1 MAKYNFSE
9 SEPKWQAYWEEN
21 QINAFNMDER
31 DSNKTFSI
39 DTPPPTVSWKLHI
52 GHISSYTQAEIIA
65 RYKRMKGFNVY
76 YPMGFDNNWIPTEQ
90 LVEKDLKINIKE
102 MERKDFIK
110 KCLETN
116 ERYVE
121 IYKNLWTRMWL
132 SVDWT
137 KCYSTIQLST
147 QQLVQKEFVKLYKKW
162 EIISKDFPALWCT
175 KLQATIAQA
184 ETEEKEF
191 NEFFNDIEFTLDNGT
206 KLVIATT
213 RPELLP
219 ACKAVFAHP
228 DDERY
233 QQYFGHKITTPL
245 GDTVPLLPDDK
256 AKIDKGTGLV
266 MCCSYWDEVD
276 VYWFQ
281 KHELEP
287 KICIDRYG
295 RMINTWLPEIDGLK
309 VEEAR
314 EKMMEILTEKWVV
327 RGRTPI
333 IQSKAISERWKVPV
347 EILPVHQWFVRIL
360 DKKDILLAQ
369 NDKMNW
375 YPNFMKKRSNDRI
388 ENLHWDWNISRNR
401 KFWIPIPVWYDIN
414 TNEIILPTEEQLER
428 WPVDP
433 SVDLPDGYTADQV
446 KWETLVLDTWFTSG
460 LSPLINKK
468 MLERDGFDT
477 SNFFP
482 MDLRP
487 QAHDIIRTW
496 LLYTTLHSYL
506 RENDIPFKNVMISGF
521 VMAQKWE
528 KFSKSKWNAKFD
540 PETLIDQWWADA
552 VRYWAAGWQLGK
564 DMLFEENEF
573 KNWQKLVTKLRN
585 AASFVGMLTE
595 WFDPKADFDTST
607 LLETDKWIIARANE
621 TIKKMS
627 EYLDNFEYGLAKIA
641 FEDFFWHDLCDDYL
655 ELVKVRLYK
664 PELFDNWEVKKS
676 AWQWTL
682 YNVLFATLKMIAPYL
697 PHITEEI
704 YQNQFKNSDNEISI
718 HKCAFPTEIL
728 NIDNPE
734 KIISKFEKVSEV
746 IEAVRRFKTES
757 KISMWT
763 ALEKIVI
770 YCSDEDRKSIESF
783 KDDVLWVTK
792 ADKIERKA
800 GDLTVDCVVKP
811 EERAE

>member
-1 MAKYNFSE
+1 MANKYNFAE
-9 SEPKWQAYWEEN
+9 SEPKWQEFWHN
-21 QINAFNMDER
+21 NKINEYEKW
-31 DSNKTFSI
+31 SSKPTFSI
-39 DTPPPTVSWKLHI
+39 DTPPPTVSGKLHI
-52 GHISSYTQAEIIA
+52 WHISSYTQAEIIA

-191 NEFFNDIEFTLDNGT
+191 NEFFNDIEFTLDDGT

-233 QQYFGHKITTPL
+233 QPYFGHKITTPL

-295 RMINTWLPEIDGLK
+295 RMINTWLSEIDGLK

-314 EKMMEILTEKWVV
+314 EKMMEILTAKWVV
-327 RGRTPI
+327 RARTPI

-347 EILPVHQWFVRIL
+347 EILPVHQWFVKIL

-375 YPNFMKKRSNDRI
+375 YPNFMKKRSNDWI

-401 KFWIPIPVWYDIN
+401 KFWIPIPVWYDVN
-414 TNEIILPTEEQLER
+414 TNEIILPSEQQLER
-428 WPVDP
+428 GPVDP

-506 RENDIPFKNVMISGF
+506 RENDVPFKNVMISGF

-607 LLETDKWIIARANE
+607 LLETDKWIIARTNE

-641 FEDFFWHDLCDDYL
+641 FEDFFWHDLCDNYL

-664 PELFDNWEVKKS
+664 PELFENWEVKKL

-718 HKCAFPTEIL
+718 HKYTFPTEIL
-728 NIDNPE
+728 NIDNSE
-734 KIISKFEKVSEV
+734 KIISEFEKVSEV
-746 IEAVRRFKTES
+746 IESVRRFKTES
-757 KISMWT
+757 QISMWA

-770 YCSDEDRKSIESF
+770 YCSDEDRKSIELF
-783 KDDVLWVTK
+783 EDDVLWVTK
-792 ADKIERKA
+792 ADTIEWKA
-800 GDLTVDCVVKP
+800 WDLTVDCIVK
-811 EERAE
+811 EEKSE

>member
-1 MAKYNFSE
+1 MANKYNFAE
-9 SEPKWQAYWEEN
+9 SEPKWQNFWQEN
-21 QINAFNMDER
+21 HINEYEKW
-31 DSNKTFSI
+31 SSKPTFSL
-39 DTPPPTVSWKLHI
+39 DTPPPTVSGKLHI

-121 IYKNLWTRMWL
+121 IYKNLWRRMWL

-137 KCYSTIQLST
+137 KCYSTIALST

-191 NEFFNDIEFTLDNGT
+191 NEFFNDIEFTLDDGT

-233 QQYFGHKITTPL
+233 QPYFGHKITTPL

-256 AKIDKGTGLV
+256 AKIDKGTWLV

-295 RMINTWLPEIDGLK
+295 RMINTGLPEIDGLK

-314 EKMMEILTEKWVV
+314 EKMMEILTAKWVV
-327 RGRTPI
+327 RARTPI

-347 EILPVHQWFVRIL
+347 EILPVHQWFVKIL

-375 YPNFMKKRSNDRI
+375 YPNFMKKRSNDWI

-401 KFWIPIPVWYDIN
+401 KFWIPIPVWYDVN
-414 TNEIILPTEEQLER
+414 TNEIILPSEEQLER

-468 MLERDGFDT
+468 MLERDWFDT
-477 SNFFP
+477 TNFFP

-506 RENDIPFKNVMISGF
+506 RENDVPFKNVMISGF

-540 PETLIDQWWADA
+540 PEMLIDQRWADA

-607 LLETDKWIIARANE
+607 LLETDKWIIARTNE

-641 FEDFFWHDLCDDYL
+641 FEDFFWHDLCDNYL

-664 PELFDNWEVKKS
+664 PELFENWEVKKL

-734 KIISKFEKVSEV
+734 KIIAEFEKVSEV
-746 IEAVRRFKTES
+746 IETVRRFKTES
-757 KISMWT
+757 QISMWT

-770 YCSDEDRKSIESF
+770 YCSDEDRKSIELF
-783 KDDVLWVTK
+783 EDDVLWVTK
-792 ADKIERKA
+792 ADTIEWKA
-800 GDLTVDCVVKP
+800 WDLTVDCVVKP
-811 EERAE
+811 EEKAE

>member
-1 MAKYNFSE
+1 MANKYNFAE
-9 SEPKWQAYWEEN
+9 SEPKWQNFWQEN
-21 QINAFNMDER
+21 HINEYEKW
-31 DSNKTFSI
+31 SSKPTFSL
-39 DTPPPTVSWKLHI
+39 DTPPPTVSGKLHI

-90 LVEKDLKINIKE
+90 LVEKDLNINIKE
-102 MERKDFIK
+102 MERKDFIQ

-121 IYKNLWTRMWL
+121 IYKNLWRRMWL

-137 KCYSTIQLST
+137 KCYSTIALST

-162 EIISKDFPALWCT
+162 EIISKDFPALRCT

-191 NEFFNDIEFTLDNGT
+191 NEFFNDIEFTLDDGT

-233 QQYFGHKITTPL
+233 QPYFGHKITTPL

-295 RMINTWLPEIDGLK
+295 RMINTGLPEIDGLK

-314 EKMMEILTEKWVV
+314 EKMMEILTAKWVV
-327 RGRTPI
+327 KGRTPI

-347 EILPVHQWFVRIL
+347 EILPVHQRFVRIL

-375 YPNFMKKRSNDRI
+375 YPNFMKKRSNDWI

-401 KFWIPIPVWYDIN
+401 KFWIPIPVWYDVN
-414 TNEIILPTEEQLER
+414 TNEIILPSEEQLER
-428 WPVDP
+428 GPVDP

-477 SNFFP
+477 TNFFP

-487 QAHDIIRTW
+487 QAHDIIRTR

-506 RENDIPFKNVMISGF
+506 RENDVPFKNVMISGF

-641 FEDFFWHDLCDDYL
+641 FEDFFWHNLCDNYL

-664 PELFDNWEVKKS
+664 PELFENWEVKKL

-704 YQNQFKNSDNEISI
+704 YQNQFKDFANEISI

-734 KIISKFEKVSEV
+734 KITSEFEKVSEV

-757 KISMWT
+757 QISMWT
-763 ALEKIVI
+763 ALEKIVV
-770 YCSDEDRKSIESF
+770 YCSDEDRKNIELF
-783 KDDVLWVTK
+783 EDDVLWVTK
-792 ADKIERKA
+792 ADSIEWKA
-800 GDLTVDCVVKP
+800 WDLTVDCVVKP
-811 EERAE
+811 EEKAE

>member
-1 MAKYNFSE
+1 MANKYNFSE
-9 SEPKWQAYWEEN
+9 SEPKWQNFWQEN
-21 QINAFNMDER
+21 KINEYEKW
-31 DSNKTFSI
+31 SSKPTFSL
-39 DTPPPTVSWKLHI
+39 DTPPPTVSGKLHI

-116 ERYVE
+116 ERYIE

-162 EIISKDFPALWCT
+162 EIISKDFPALRCT

-191 NEFFNDIEFTLDNGT
+191 NEFFNDIEFTLDDGT

-295 RMINTWLPEIDGLK
+295 RMINTGLPEIDGLK

-314 EKMMEILTEKWVV
+314 EKMMEILTAKWVV
-327 RGRTPI
+327 RARTPI

-347 EILPVHQWFVRIL
+347 EILPVHQWFVKIL

-375 YPNFMKKRSNDRI
+375 YPNFMKKRSNDWI

-401 KFWIPIPVWYDIN
+401 KFWIPIPVWYDVN
-414 TNEIILPTEEQLER
+414 TNEIILPTEEQLEK

-477 SNFFP
+477 KDFFP

-506 RENDIPFKNVMISGF
+506 RENDVPFKNVMISGF

-540 PETLIDQWWADA
+540 PEMLIDQWWADA

-607 LLETDKWIIARANE
+607 LLETDKWIIAKTNE

-641 FEDFFWHDLCDDYL
+641 FEDFFWHGLCDNYL

-664 PELFDNWEVKKS
+664 PELFENWEVKKL

-718 HKCAFPTEIL
+718 HKCAFPTKIL

-734 KIISKFEKVSEV
+734 KIISEFEKVNEV

-757 KISMWT
+757 QISMWT

-770 YCSDEDRKSIESF
+770 YCSDEDRKDIELF
-783 KDDVLWVTK
+783 EDDVLWVTK
-792 ADKIERKA
+792 ADTIEWKA
-800 GDLTVDCVVKP
+800 WDLTVDCVVKP
-811 EERAE
+811 EKAE

>member
-1 MAKYNFSE
+1 MANKYNFSE
-9 SEPKWQAYWEEN
+9 SEPKWQNFWEEN
-21 QINAFNMDER
+21 KINEYEKW
-31 DSNKTFSI
+31 SSKPTFSL
-39 DTPPPTVSWKLHI
+39 DTPPPTVSGKLHI

-137 KCYSTIQLST
+137 KCYSTIALST
-147 QQLVQKEFVKLYKKW
+147 QQIVQKEFVKLYKKW

-191 NEFFNDIEFTLDNGT
+191 NEFFNDIEFTLDDGT
-206 KLVIATT
+206 KLIIATT

-233 QQYFGHKITTPL
+233 QPYFGHKITTPL

-295 RMINTWLPEIDGLK
+295 RMINTGLPEIDGLK

-327 RGRTPI
+327 RARTPI
-333 IQSKAISERWKVPV
+333 IQSKAVSERWKVPV
-347 EILPVHQWFVRIL
+347 EILPVHQWFVKIL

-375 YPNFMKKRSNDRI
+375 YPNFMKKRSNDWI

-401 KFWIPIPVWYDIN
+401 KFWIPIPVWYDVN
-414 TNEIILPTEEQLER
+414 TNEIILPSEQQLDR
-428 WPVDP
+428 GPVDP

-477 SNFFP
+477 TNFFP

-506 RENDIPFKNVMISGF
+506 RENDVPFKNVMVSGF

-540 PETLIDQWWADA
+540 PEMLIDQWWADA

-595 WFDPKADFDTST
+595 WFDQKADFDTST
-607 LLETDKWIIARANE
+607 LLETDKWIIARTNK

-641 FEDFFWHDLCDDYL
+641 FEDFFWHDLCDNYL

-664 PELFDNWEVKKS
+664 PELFENWEVKKL

-704 YQNQFKNSDNEISI
+704 YQNQLKNSDNEISI

-728 NIDNPE
+728 NIENPE
-734 KIISKFEKVSEV
+734 KIIAEFEKVSEV

-757 KISMWT
+757 QISMWA
-763 ALEKIVI
+763 ALEKVVI
-770 YCSDEDRKSIESF
+770 YCNDEDRKSIELF
-783 KDDVLWVTK
+783 QDDVLWVTK
-792 ADKIERKA
+792 ADSIEWKA
-800 GDLTVDCVVKP
+800 WDLTVDCVVKA
-811 EERAE
+811 EEKAE

>member
-1 MAKYNFSE
+1 MANKYNFAE
-9 SEPKWQAYWEEN
+9 SEPKWQEFWHN
-21 QINAFNMDER
+21 NKINEYEKW
-31 DSNKTFSI
+31 SSKPTFSI
-39 DTPPPTVSWKLHI
+39 DTPPPTVSGKLHI

-116 ERYVE
+116 EKYVE

-162 EIISKDFPALWCT
+162 EIISKDFPALRCT

-191 NEFFNDIEFTLDNGT
+191 NEFFNDIEFTLDDGT

-233 QQYFGHKITTPL
+233 QPYFGHKITTPL

-295 RMINTWLPEIDGLK
+295 RMINTWLSEIDGLK

-314 EKMMEILTEKWVV
+314 EKMMEILTAKWVV
-327 RGRTPI
+327 RARTPI

-347 EILPVHQWFVRIL
+347 EILPVHQWFVKIL

-375 YPNFMKKRSNDRI
+375 YPNFMKKRSNDWI

-401 KFWIPIPVWYDIN
+401 KFWIPIPVWYDVN
-414 TNEIILPTEEQLER
+414 TNEIILPSEQQLER
-428 WPVDP
+428 GPVDP

-506 RENDIPFKNVMISGF
+506 RENDVPFKNVMISGF

-595 WFDPKADFDTST
+595 WFNPKADFDTST

-641 FEDFFWHDLCDDYL
+641 FEDFFWHDLCDNYL

-664 PELFDNWEVKKS
+664 PELFENWEVKKL

-682 YNVLFATLKMIAPYL
+682 YNVLFSTLKMIAPYL

-704 YQNQFKNSDNEISI
+704 YQNQFKDFANEISI

-728 NIDNPE
+728 NIENPE
-734 KIISKFEKVSEV
+734 KIIAEFEKVSEV
-746 IEAVRRFKTES
+746 IDAVRRFKTES
-757 KISMWT
+757 QISMWT

-770 YCSDEDRKSIESF
+770 YCNDEDRKSIELF
-783 KDDVLWVTK
+783 EDDVLWVTK
-792 ADKIERKA
+792 ADTIEWKA
-800 GDLTVDCVVKP
+800 WDLTVDCIVK
-811 EERAE
+811 EEKSE

>member
-1 MAKYNFSE
+1 MANKYNFTE
-9 SEPKWQAYWEEN
+9 SEPKWQEFWQEN
-21 QINAFNMDER
+21 QINAYEKW
-31 DSNKTFSI
+31 SSKPTFSI
-39 DTPPPTVSWKLHI
+39 DTPPPTVSGKLHI

-162 EIISKDFPALWCT
+162 EIISKDFPALRCT

-191 NEFFNDIEFTLDNGT
+191 NEFFNDIEFTLDDGT

-233 QQYFGHKITTPL
+233 QPYFGHKITTPL

-327 RGRTPI
+327 RARTPI

-360 DKKDILLAQ
+360 DKKDVLLAQ

-375 YPNFMKKRSNDRI
+375 YPNFMKKRSNDWI

-401 KFWIPIPVWYDIN
+401 KFWIPIPVWYDVN
-414 TNEIILPTEEQLER
+414 TNEIILPSEEQLER
-428 WPVDP
+428 GPVDP

-477 SNFFP
+477 TDFFP

-506 RENDIPFKNVMISGF
+506 RENDVPFKNVMISGF

-540 PETLIDQWWADA
+540 PEMLIDQWWADA

-595 WFDPKADFDTST
+595 WFNPKADFDTST

-641 FEDFFWHDLCDDYL
+641 FEDFFWHDLCDNYL

-664 PELFDNWEVKKS
+664 PELFENWEVKKL

-734 KIISKFEKVSEV
+734 KIISEFEKVSEV

-757 KISMWT
+757 QISMWT

-770 YCSDEDRKSIESF
+770 YCNDEDRKSIELF
-783 KDDVLWVTK
+783 EDDVLWVTK
-792 ADKIERKA
+792 ADTIEWKA
-800 GDLTVDCVVKP
+800 WDLTVDCVVKP
-811 EERAE
+811 EEKAE

>member
-1 MAKYNFSE
+1 MWKYDPKE
-9 SEPKWQAYWEEN
+9 SEQKRQNFWQENKINEYEKW
-21 QINAFNMDER
+21 
-31 DSNKTFSI
+31 SSKPTFSI
-39 DTPPPTVSWKLHI
+39 DTPPPTVSGKLHI
-52 GHISSYTQAEIIA
+52 WHISSYTQAEIIA

-76 YPMGFDNNWIPTEQ
+76 YPMWFDNNGIPTEQ
-90 LVEKDLKINIKE
+90 LVERDLKINIKE
-102 MERKDFIK
+102 MERKDFIQ

-116 ERYVE
+116 EKYVE
-121 IYKNLWTRMWL
+121 IYKNLWKKMWL

-137 KCYSTIQLST
+137 KTYSTIQLST
-147 QQLVQKEFVKLYKKW
+147 QQIVQKEFVKLYKKW
-162 EIISKDFPALWCT
+162 EIISKDFPALRCT

-191 NEFFNDIEFTLDNGT
+191 NEFFNEIEFTLDDGT

-233 QQYFGHKITTPL
+233 KPYFGHKITTPL

-256 AKIDKGTGLV
+256 AKIDKWTGLV

-276 VYWFQ
+276 VYRFQ
-281 KHELEP
+281 KHGLEP

-295 RMINTWLPEIDGLK
+295 RMINTGLDEIDGLK
-309 VEEAR
+309 VDEAR
-314 EKMMEILTEKWVV
+314 EKMMEILTNMWVV
-327 RGRTPI
+327 RARTPI

-347 EILPVHQWFVRIL
+347 EILPVHQWFVKIL
-360 DKKDILLAQ
+360 DKRDILLAQ

-375 YPNFMKKRSNDRI
+375 YPNFMKKRSNDWI
-388 ENLHWDWNISRNR
+388 ENLHRDRNISRNR
-401 KFWIPIPVWYDIN
+401 KFGIPIPVWYDVN
-414 TNEIILPTEEQLER
+414 TNEIILPSDEQLER

-433 SVDLPDGYTADQV
+433 TVDLPDGYTANQV

-468 MLERDGFDT
+468 MLERDWFDT
-477 SNFFP
+477 TNFFP

-506 RENDIPFKNVMISGF
+506 RENDIPFKNVMVSGF
-521 VMAQKWE
+521 VMAEKWE

-540 PETLIDQWWADA
+540 PETIIDQRWADA
-552 VRYWAAGWQLGK
+552 VRYRAAWWQLGK

-573 KNWQKLVTKLRN
+573 KNGQKLVTKLRN
-585 AASFVGMLTE
+585 AASFVQMLTE
-595 WFDPKADFDTST
+595 WFDPKANFDTTT
-607 LLETDKWIIARANE
+607 LLETDKWIIAKAND

-627 EYLDNFEYGLAKIA
+627 EYLDKFEYGLAKIA
-641 FEDFFWHDLCDDYL
+641 FEDFFRHDLCDNYL

-664 PELFDNWEVKKS
+664 PELFENWKTKKL
-676 AWQWTL
+676 AGQWTL
-682 YNVLFATLKMIAPYL
+682 YHVLFATIKVIAPYL

-704 YQNQFKNSDNEISI
+704 YQNYFKQFNNEISI
-718 HKCAFPTEIL
+718 HKFAFPEEIL
-728 NIDNPE
+728 NITNSEEIVSEFE
-734 KIISKFEKVSEV
+734 KISEI
-746 IEAVRRFKTES
+746 IESVRRFKTE
-757 KISMWT
+757 KQISMW
-763 ALEKIVI
+763 AELKNIVI
-770 YCSDEDRKSIESF
+770 SWP
-783 KDDVLWVTK
+783 KDYLELVKKFQDDLAWVTK
-792 ADKIERKA
+792 TQNIEYLEK
-800 GDLTVDCVVKP
+800 DWISCIC
-811 EERAE
+811 EM

>member
-1 MAKYNFSE
+1 MWKYDPKE
-9 SEPKWQAYWEEN
+9 SEQKRQNFWQENKINEYEKW
-21 QINAFNMDER
+21 
-31 DSNKTFSI
+31 SSKPTFSI
-39 DTPPPTVSWKLHI
+39 DTPPPTVSGKLHI
-52 GHISSYTQAEIIA
+52 WHISSYTQAEIIA

-76 YPMGFDNNWIPTEQ
+76 YPMWFDNNWIPTEQ
-90 LVEKDLKINIKE
+90 LVERDLKINIKE
-102 MERKDFIK
+102 MERKDFIQ

-121 IYKNLWTRMWL
+121 IYKNLWRKMWL

-137 KCYSTIQLST
+137 KTYSTIQLST
-147 QQLVQKEFVKLYKKW
+147 QQIVQKEFVKLYKKW
-162 EIISKDFPALWCT
+162 EIISKDFPALRCT

-191 NEFFNDIEFTLDNGT
+191 NEFFNEIEFTLDDST

-233 QQYFGHKITTPL
+233 QPYFGHMITTPL

-256 AKIDKGTGLV
+256 AKIDKWTGLV

-276 VYWFQ
+276 VYRFQ

-295 RMINTWLPEIDGLK
+295 RMINTGLPEIDGLK
-309 VEEAR
+309 VDEAR
-314 EKMMEILTEKWVV
+314 EKMMEILTNMWVV
-327 RGRTPI
+327 RARTPI

-347 EILPVHQWFVRIL
+347 EILPVHQWFVKIL
-360 DKKDILLAQ
+360 DKRDILLAQ

-375 YPNFMKKRSNDRI
+375 YPNFMKKRSNDWI
-388 ENLHWDWNISRNR
+388 ENLHRDWNISRNR
-401 KFWIPIPVWYDIN
+401 KFGIPIPVWYDVN
-414 TNEIILPTEEQLER
+414 TNEIILPSEEQLNR
-428 WPVDP
+428 GPVDP

-468 MLERDGFDT
+468 MLERDWFDT
-477 SNFFP
+477 TNFFP

-521 VMAQKWE
+521 VMAEKWE

-540 PETLIDQWWADA
+540 PETIIDQRWADA
-552 VRYWAAGWQLGK
+552 VRYRAAWWQLGK

-573 KNWQKLVTKLRN
+573 KNGQKLVTKLWN
-585 AASFVGMLTE
+585 AASFVQMLTE
-595 WFDPKADFDTST
+595 WFDPKANFDTNT
-607 LLETDKWIIARANE
+607 LLETDKWIIAKTNE
-621 TIKKMS
+621 TIKKMD
-627 EYLDNFEYGLAKIA
+627 EYLDKFEYGLAKIA
-641 FEDFFWHDLCDDYL
+641 FEDFFWHDFCDNYL

-664 PELFDNWEVKKS
+664 PELFENWEAKKL

-682 YNVLFATLKMIAPYL
+682 YNVLFAIVKIIAPYL

-704 YQNQFKNSDNEISI
+704 YQNYFKQFNSEISI
-718 HKCAFPTEIL
+718 HKFAFPEAIL
-728 NIDNPE
+728 NITNSDEIISEFE
-734 KIISKFEKVSEV
+734 KISEI
-746 IEAVRRFKTES
+746 IENVRRFKTE
-757 KISMWT
+757 KQISMW
-763 ALEKIVI
+763 AELKNIIISWPSNYLEHVK
-770 YCSDEDRKSIESF
+770 KF
-783 KDDVLWVTK
+783 QDDLAWVTK
-792 ADKIERKA
+792 TQNIEYLEK
-800 GDLTVDCVVKP
+800 DWISCIC
-811 EERAE
+811 EM

>member
-1 MAKYNFSE
+1 MANKYNFAE
-9 SEPKWQAYWEEN
+9 SEPKWQNFWQEN
-21 QINAFNMDER
+21 QINEYEKW
-31 DSNKTFSI
+31 SSKPTFSI
-39 DTPPPTVSWKLHI
+39 DTPPPTVSGKLHI

-121 IYKNLWTRMWL
+121 IYKNLWRRMWL

-137 KCYSTIQLST
+137 KCYSTIALST

-191 NEFFNDIEFTLDNGT
+191 NEFFNDIEFTLDDGT

-233 QQYFGHKITTPL
+233 QPYFGHKITTPL

-295 RMINTWLPEIDGLK
+295 RMINTGLPEIDGLK

-327 RGRTPI
+327 RARTPI

-375 YPNFMKKRSNDRI
+375 YPNFMKKRSNDWI

-401 KFWIPIPVWYDIN
+401 KFWIPIPVWYDVN
-414 TNEIILPTEEQLER
+414 TNEIILPSEEQLER
-428 WPVDP
+428 GPVDP

-477 SNFFP
+477 TDFFP

-506 RENDIPFKNVMISGF
+506 RENDVPFKNVMISGF

-540 PETLIDQWWADA
+540 PEMLIDQWWADA

-595 WFDPKADFDTST
+595 WFNPKADFDTST

-641 FEDFFWHDLCDDYL
+641 FEDFFWHDLCDNYL

-664 PELFDNWEVKKS
+664 PELFENWEVKKL

-704 YQNQFKNSDNEISI
+704 YQNQFKDFANEISI

-734 KIISKFEKVSEV
+734 KIISEFEKVSEV

-757 KISMWT
+757 QISMWT

-770 YCSDEDRKSIESF
+770 YCNDEDRKNIELF
-783 KDDVLWVTK
+783 EDDVLWITK
-792 ADKIERKA
+792 ADTIEWKA
-800 GDLTVDCVVKP
+800 WDLTVDCIIKP
-811 EERAE
+811 EWTAE

>member
-1 MAKYNFSE
+1 MANKYNFSE
-9 SEPKWQAYWEEN
+9 SEPKWQNFWQEN
-21 QINAFNMDER
+21 HINEYEKW
-31 DSNKTFSI
+31 SSKPTFSL
-39 DTPPPTVSWKLHI
+39 DTPPPTVSGKLHI

-116 ERYVE
+116 EKYVE

-162 EIISKDFPALWCT
+162 EIISKDFPALRCT

-191 NEFFNDIEFTLDNGT
+191 NEFFNDIEFTLDDGT

-233 QQYFGHKITTPL
+233 QPYFGHKITTPL

-276 VYWFQ
+276 VYRFQ

-327 RGRTPI
+327 RARTPI

-375 YPNFMKKRSNDRI
+375 YPNFMKKRSNDWI

-401 KFWIPIPVWYDIN
+401 KFWIPIPVWYDVN
-414 TNEIILPTEEQLER
+414 TNEIILPSEEQLGR
-428 WPVDP
+428 GPVDP

-477 SNFFP
+477 TNFFP

-506 RENDIPFKNVMISGF
+506 RENDVPFKNVMISGF

-573 KNWQKLVTKLRN
+573 KNWQKLVTKLWN

-595 WFDPKADFDTST
+595 WFNPKADFDTST

-641 FEDFFWHDLCDDYL
+641 FEDFFWHDLCDNYL

-664 PELFDNWEVKKS
+664 PELFENWEVKKL

-682 YNVLFATLKMIAPYL
+682 YNVLFSTLKMIAPYL

-704 YQNQFKNSDNEISI
+704 YQNQFKDFANEISI
-718 HKCAFPTEIL
+718 HKCTFPTEIL

-734 KIISKFEKVSEV
+734 KVIAEFEKVSEV

-757 KISMWT
+757 QISMWT

-770 YCSDEDRKSIESF
+770 YCSEEDKQSIELF
-783 KDDVLWVTK
+783 EDDVLWVTK
-792 ADKIERKA
+792 ADTIEWKA
-800 GDLTVDCVVKP
+800 WDLTVDCVVK
-811 EERAE
+811 EEKAE